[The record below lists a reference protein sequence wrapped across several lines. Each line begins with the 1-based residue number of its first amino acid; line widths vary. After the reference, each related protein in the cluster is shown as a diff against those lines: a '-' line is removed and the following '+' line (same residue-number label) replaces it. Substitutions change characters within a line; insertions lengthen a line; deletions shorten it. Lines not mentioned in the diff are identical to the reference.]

1 MYENEPEKSMGRM
14 KKYQTAKQDQ
24 KGRNDDGNNDKDS
37 FIRGCNQL
45 FVNKIIHKDK
55 FPAER

>member
-1 MYENEPEKSMGRM
+1 M
-14 KKYQTAKQDQ
+14 KKYQTAEQDQ
-24 KGRNDDGNNDKDS
+24 KGKNDYGNNDKNS
-37 FIRGCNQL
+37 FIRGSNQL